1 MQINRIAQKRFGSK
15 PLRSRKILVFI
26 PFLAM
31 ILWVSGQQN
40 AALAG
45 SPESFAELVENASPS
60 VVNVSV
66 VKIVKTGGMQALPF
80 GPDSPFGDF
89 FDRFFGD
96 QLPEEYKQRGLGTG
110 FVIDKEGYI
119 LTNNHVVEQAEEL
132 IVRLVDGEDYKAEII
147 GRDSKTDLALI
158 KIEPKSSLTPLPM
171 GDSDKLRA
179 GDWVIAIGNPFDLGN
194 TVTAGIVSAKYRQIG
209 QGPYDDFIQTDASI
223 NPGNSGGPLLNVSGE
238 VVGINSA
245 IFSRSG
251 ESIGIGFAIP
261 INMAKDLLPQLKKGK
276 VVRGWLGVMIQQIT
290 PELRDKLG
298 LKQEKGALVS
308 DVTPDSPASKGG
320 IQRGDVIV
328 SFDGKEI
335 MEYGT
340 LPYIVASTPVGKTV
354 IVEVSRKGEK
364 KRLDVKVEE
373 LQEEEGKIEKS
384 EAKPR
389 LGMAVQEITPELA
402 DRMRLSERH
411 GIVVVQVEGNS
422 PAEEANIV
430 PGDIILEVDQVPV
443 RNITDFNKK
452 MADYRSG
459 DTILFL
465 IKRGGVTT
473 YVTLKM

>member
-1 MQINRIAQKRFGSK
+1 METNRMAQKRFDSNSRGSRK
-15 PLRSRKILVFI
+15 PLVLMLFLVMMF
-26 PFLAM
+26 
-31 ILWVSGQQN
+31 WVSGQKD
-40 AALAG
+40 AVLAG
-45 SPESFAELVENASPS
+45 SPESFAELVEKASPS

-66 VKIVKTGGMQALPF
+66 VKTVKTGGMQALPF

-89 FDRFFGD
+89 FDRFFGG

-132 IVRLVDGEDYKAEII
+132 IVRLEDGADYKAEII

-245 IFSRSG
+245 IFSQSG
-251 ESIGIGFAIP
+251 GSIGIGFAIP

-276 VVRGWLGVMIQQIT
+276 VVRGWLGVMIQPIT

-298 LKQEKGALVS
+298 IKQDKGALVS
-308 DVTPDSPASKGG
+308 DVTPDSPASRGG

-340 LPYIVASTPVGKTV
+340 IPYIVASTPVGKRV
-354 IVEVSRKGEK
+354 IVEVLRKGEK

-373 LQEEEGKIEKS
+373 LQEEEGKIETG
-384 EAKPR
+384 EVKPR
-389 LGMAVQEITPELA
+389 LGMVVQEITPELA
-402 DRMRLSERH
+402 DRMGLSERH

-422 PAEEANIV
+422 PAEEANIA

-443 RNITDFNKK
+443 QNITDFNKK
-452 MADYRSG
+452 MGDYKSG

>member
-1 MQINRIAQKRFGSK
+1 MKTNRISQKGFDSNPRG
-15 PLRSRKILVFI
+15 SRKTLVFML
-26 PFLAM
+26 FLVM
-31 ILWVSGQQN
+31 MFWVSGQQD

-45 SPESFAELVENASPS
+45 SPESFAELVEKASPS

-66 VKIVKTGGMQALPF
+66 VKTVKTGGMQALPF

-89 FDRFFGD
+89 FDRFFGG

-110 FVIDKEGYI
+110 FVIDNEGYI

-132 IVRLVDGEDYKAEII
+132 IVRLADGEDYKAEII

-245 IFSRSG
+245 IFSQSG
-251 ESIGIGFAIP
+251 GSIGIGFAIP
-261 INMAKDLLPQLKKGK
+261 INIAKDLLPQLKKGK
-276 VVRGWLGVMIQQIT
+276 VVRGWLGVMIQPIT
-290 PELRDKLG
+290 PELREKLG
-298 LKQEKGALVS
+298 LKQDKGALVS
-308 DVTPDSPASKGG
+308 DVTPDSPASRGD

-335 MEYGT
+335 VEYGT
-340 LPYIVASTPVGKTV
+340 IPYIVASTPVGKRV
-354 IVEVSRKGEK
+354 IVEVLRKGEK

-373 LQEEEGKIEKS
+373 LQEEERKIEKS

-389 LGMAVQEITPELA
+389 LGMTVQEITPELA

-422 PAEEANIV
+422 PAEEANIA

-443 RNITDFNKK
+443 QNITDFNKK
-452 MADYRSG
+452 MGDYKSG